1 MSTLSNSTRRL
12 VKVGL
17 SRRELNCL
25 GIDMSS
31 RPEAPFEGEARP
43 RDEALLGW
51 YSANFVKLMEF
62 LALGEMEQP
71 KEHTCGTVRK
81 IPRGWTLDDCFYFSK
96 NRHMKRSRTC
106 PDVQEGSTFYDGDPF
121 GRDKEPTRSVGQ
133 ELASTAWLEQL
144 DVSSP
149 PSRRMVAVRNVG
161 PETVDEGW
169 EIFYQ
174 MLDVRRN
181 WDNGANPLDGV
192 AYGSGKFPVGI
203 ASDEAGYDGD
213 PVKIFE

>member
-1 MSTLSNSTRRL
+1 MSPLSNSTRRL

-17 SRRELNCL
+17 SRRELDCL

-43 RDEALLGW
+43 RGEALLGW
-51 YSANFVKLMEF
+51 YSA
-62 LALGEMEQP
+62 
-71 KEHTCGTVRK
+71 
-81 IPRGWTLDDCFYFSK
+81 TLDDCFYFSK

-149 PSRRMVAVRNVG
+149 PSRRLVAVRNVG
-161 PETVDEGW
+161 PETVDQGW

-174 MLDVRRN
+174 MLDVCRN

-192 AYGSGKFPVGI
+192 AYSSGKFPVGI